1 MSDPEVGGVSLP
13 TWELWEKSPSI
24 EGSWLEG
31 WGQSLPHSREVQP
44 GECQPCSACCQQG
57 SLVHGSLTP
66 GGFEESHHELR
77 LSQVGPLCSS
87 LLSNPTSPPLLP
99 HWWGGG
105 FRPSILPLTQWDTG
119 SGLFFPSAEALAN
132 VCVKYVSTVC
142 LFQLFQCMQL
152 FWVKCWGNSWNV
164 LKSSNNMQMI
174 TWRENPMAPPTSG
187 NFDKHPFRLCTHKE
201 LWIIGKENN
210 KTSNAIW

>member
-1 MSDPEVGGVSLP
+1 MSDPELGDVSLP
-13 TWELWEKSPSI
+13 SWKLWERSPSP
-24 EGSWLEG
+24 EESWPED

-66 GGFEESHHELR
+66 GGFEESIMSSGTVRPLR
-77 LSQVGPLCSS
+77 SS
-87 LLSNPTSPPLLP
+87 LLSSPTSPPLLP
-99 HWWGGG
+99 HWAGVG
-105 FRPSILPLTQWDTG
+105 FGPSAFSLTHWDTG

-132 VCVKYVSTVC
+132 VSLKHVSTLH
-142 LFQLFQCMQL
+142 LFQLFWRMRL
-152 FWVKCWGNSWNV
+152 FPIKCWGSSWNL

-187 NFDKHPFRLCTHKE
+187 NFGKYPFRLCIHKE
-201 LWIIGKENN
+201 IWII
-210 KTSNAIW
+210 IRQRI